1 MLNDPNSRTLW
12 CLKLRQFLQVDGIHT
27 LPSTP
32 IPEAS
37 APMEPEGQVLQ
48 IVVPGGVSSGQ
59 ALSVTV
65 PEGPQVTFTVPPGV
79 QAGSQLE
86 LWYDPTTGSVS
97 PLV

>member
-37 APMEPEGQVLQ
+37 APMEPEGVVLLVL
-48 IVVPGGVSSGQ
+48 IFWLEFFVMFFFLGGVDSWLFCWG
-59 ALSVTV
+59 
-65 PEGPQVTFTVPPGV
+65 
-79 QAGSQLE
+79 
-86 LWYDPTTGSVS
+86 
-97 PLV
+97 